1 MARLK
6 LKLPILGN
14 IAELNAASEFSNTL
28 AMMLESGLPL
38 TKAISITAKTM
49 TNYHMSTETGKLAAK
64 LEEGYSLGKSMREAE
79 YMPDILVDMVAV
91 GEETGELESTLKTV
105 ATYYDSELETATSS
119 ALAKLEPA
127 LLLGLAAIAGFIVIA
142 IYSAMFG
149 MYGAM

>member
-1 MARLK
+1 
-6 LKLPILGN
+6 
-14 IAELNAASEFSNTL
+14 
-28 AMMLESGLPL
+28 
-38 TKAISITAKTM
+38 
-49 TNYHMSTETGKLAAK
+49 
-64 LEEGYSLGKSMREAE
+64 MREAE